1 MSIVAAQVPMR
12 RANLH
17 DLELAAAGIE
27 GDDSARWLAA
37 FPFTGDAP
45 GPTETES
52 DSLSVV
58 YNELEPG
65 ARLGIHRDG
74 TDEALLVLA
83 GRLRVSIGE
92 ETDTA
97 GPDDLVL
104 IPSEVP
110 HSVKNVGEET
120 ARMLGCFGAR
130 TVESTFEGTV
140 IPLDSDG

>member
-1 MSIVAAQVPMR
+1 MSIVAAQVLMHR
-12 RANLH
+12 VNLR
-17 DLELAAAGIE
+17 DLELVAAGLE

-37 FPFTGDAP
+37 FPFNRDAL

-52 DSLSVV
+52 QSLSVV

-65 ARLGIHRDG
+65 ARLGTHRDG
-74 TDEALLVLA
+74 TEEALLVLA
-83 GRLRVSIGE
+83 GRLRVSVGG

-110 HSVKNVGEET
+110 HSVENVGEET
-120 ARMLGCFGAR
+120 ARMLGCFGSR

-140 IPLDSDG
+140 TPLDSDG

>member
-1 MSIVAAQVPMR
+1 MGLVAAQVHMR
-12 RANLH
+12 RVNLR
-17 DLELAAAGIE
+17 DLDLATAGVE
-27 GDDSARWLAA
+27 GHDSARWLAA
-37 FPFTGDAP
+37 FPFTEDAP
-45 GPTETES
+45 GPTEAES
-52 DSLSVV
+52 GSLSVV

-65 ARLGIHRDG
+65 ARLGTHRDG

-83 GRLRVSIGE
+83 GRLRVSVGE

-104 IPSEVP
+104 IPSGVP
-110 HSVKNVGEET
+110 HSVENVGEET

-140 IPLDSDG
+140 VPLDSDS